1 MPKRII
7 EISSSGPDEFL
18 QLIGGDPF
26 EGSSAA
32 GLRVPTLALPAVAG
46 TAKNRYLFNGC
57 AFSIGEGG
65 RARILGYRQLVTI
78 GQANVGEGESPTP
91 RFVEQEVTSP
101 VWRFQDGN
109 VWMGLRYGGGPNMQ
123 GIPPQTPVPYLPP
136 NGTSFQFGMGS
147 SLLYESITL
156 PADDSFY
163 VDLTAY
169 VPPNAGR
176 PWGDPIQSG
185 CDWLSLQTPWR
196 THGAW
201 NSLDIEVEGPDTV
214 AVFISVLQ
222 TDPSTRRPLAVP
234 ETVYPAGI
242 PAEEQFLLNY
252 PNAVYW
258 RVGASLI
265 VELS

>member
-7 EISSSGPDEFL
+7 EISSTGPDEFL

-26 EGSSAA
+26 GGSSAA

-46 TAKNRYLFNGC
+46 TANNRYLFNGC

-65 RARILGYRQLVTI
+65 KARILGYRQLVTI
-78 GQANVGEGESPTP
+78 GQADVGSGEGPQP

-101 VWRFQDGN
+101 LWRFSDGN
-109 VWMGLRYGGGPNMQ
+109 VWMGLRYNGGPNAQ
-123 GIPPQTPVPYLPP
+123 GIPLQTPAPYLPP
-136 NGTSFQFGMGS
+136 NGTAFRFGMS
-147 SLLYESITL
+147 PSLLYENLTL
-156 PADDSFY
+156 PVGDSFY

-169 VPPNAGR
+169 TPPSAGR
-176 PWGDPIQSG
+176 PWGQPIQSG

-201 NSLDIEVEGPDTV
+201 HSLDIEVEGPDTV

-222 TDPSTRRPLAVP
+222 TNPDTRQALSTPDPFF
-234 ETVYPAGI
+234 PAGL
-242 PAEEQFLLNY
+242 PPEEQFLLNY
-252 PNAVYW
+252 PSAVYW

>member
-26 EGSSAA
+26 EGSSAV
-32 GLRVPTLALPAVAG
+32 GLRVPTVALPYVAG
-46 TAKNRYLFNGC
+46 TANNRYLFNGC
-57 AFSIGEGG
+57 AFSIGEGAK
-65 RARILGYRQLVTI
+65 ARILGYRQLVTI
-78 GQANVGEGESPTP
+78 GQADAGSGESPQP
-91 RFVEQEVTSP
+91 RFVEQEITSP
-101 VWRFQDGN
+101 VFRFPDGN
-109 VWMGLRYGGGPNMQ
+109 VWMGLRYTGGPNGQ
-123 GIPPQTPVPYLPP
+123 QIPPQSPPPYLPP
-136 NGTSFQFGMGS
+136 YGTSFRFGMGS

-156 PADDSFY
+156 PANDSFY
-163 VDLTAY
+163 VDLLSYT
-169 VPPNAGR
+169 PPNAGR
-176 PWGDPIQSG
+176 PWGQPVQSG

-201 NSLDIEVEGPDTV
+201 HALDIDVEGPDTI

-222 TDPSTRRPLAVP
+222 SNPDTRQSLAVP
-234 ETVYPAGI
+234 SPFFPGGLS
-242 PAEEQFLLNY
+242 PEEQFLLNY